1 MSALLPAVSTAPS
14 PPIAPSEAGTG
25 ESPPLPEHVEVAIVG
40 AGFGGLGAAIQL
52 KRAGFEDFL
61 ILERASGVG
70 GTWWANTYP
79 GCQCDVPSNLYSFS
93 FAPRP
98 DWSHSYPEQPQIL
111 DYLQQCAEDFGVL
124 PRTRLGCEV
133 TEAEW
138 DEEHRRWRIETSL
151 GRLNARFLVAAPGLL
166 SEPSAPDIPGLES
179 FGGTIFHSARWNHDH
194 DLAGERV
201 ALIGTGATA
210 VQIAPR
216 IRDVVKRLYVFQR
229 TPPWVIPHLDRP
241 VGERLKRLY
250 RRVPAVQ
257 RLARAGVYGLRE
269 LFVLGFIRDR
279 RLLKLGEA
287 VARLH
292 LRRQVPDRELRAR
305 LTPGYEIGCKRIT
318 LSDEWYPTLTA
329 PNVDVVTSGI
339 AEVRERSIVA
349 SDGTELEVETIVLAT
364 GFSPTDPPIAHRL
377 KDGEGRTLSE
387 VWAGSPQAYL
397 GTSVAG
403 FPNFFMLYGPNLNLS
418 HTSIVYMMEAQITYL
433 VEAVR
438 TMRARGLGTLDVR
451 RRVQDEWNADLQ
463 RRLEGSVWDE
473 GGCTSWYL
481 DANGRNSIQWPDFT
495 FRFRRRTRTFAPAD
509 YHLEALSE
517 GKREPELVGGG

>member
-1 MSALLPAVSTAPS
+1 MSALLPAMT
-14 PPIAPSEAGTG
+14 IAPQPVTDPPTDAG
-25 ESPPLPEHVEVAIVG
+25 PFLPDHVEVAIVG

-52 KRAGFEDFL
+52 KRAGFED
-61 ILERASGVG
+61 IVVLERAAGVG

-98 DWSHSYPEQPQIL
+98 DWSHSYPEQPEIR
-111 DYLQQCAEDFGVL
+111 DYLRDCAERFGVM

-133 TEAEW
+133 TEAAW
-138 DEEHRRWRIETSL
+138 DDEERLWRIETSL
-151 GRLNARFLVAAPGLL
+151 GRLSARYLVAAPGLL
-166 SEPSAPDIPGLES
+166 SEPSTPDIPGLES

-194 DLAGERV
+194 ELEGERV

-250 RRVPAVQ
+250 RRVPLAQ
-257 RLARAGVYGLRE
+257 RLARAVVYGLRE
-269 LFVLGFIRDR
+269 TFVVGFTRDR
-279 RLLKLGEA
+279 RLLRLGEA
-287 VARLH
+287 VGRLQ
-292 LRRQVPDRELRAR
+292 LRRQVRDPELRAK
-305 LTPGYEIGCKRIT
+305 LLPDYEIGCKRLT

-339 AEVRERSIVA
+339 EEVREGSIVIA
-349 SDGTELEVETIVLAT
+349 DGAELAVDTIILAT

-438 TMRARGLGTLDVR
+438 TMRARGLATLDVR
-451 RRVQDEWNADLQ
+451 RPVQDEWNADLQ
-463 RRLEGSVWDE
+463 RRLEGSVWDK

-495 FRFRRRTRTFAPAD
+495 FNFRRRTRTFTPGD
-509 YHLEALSE
+509 YHLEPLSD
-517 GKREPELVGGG
+517 GRPEPELVGAG

>member
-1 MSALLPAVSTAPS
+1 M
-14 PPIAPSEAGTG
+14 
-25 ESPPLPEHVEVAIVG
+25 
-40 AGFGGLGAAIQL
+40 
-52 KRAGFEDFL
+52 
-61 ILERASGVG
+61 
-70 GTWWANTYP
+70 
-79 GCQCDVPSNLYSFS
+79 
-93 FAPRP
+93 
-98 DWSHSYPEQPQIL
+98 
-111 DYLQQCAEDFGVL
+111 
-124 PRTRLGCEV
+124 
-133 TEAEW
+133 
-138 DEEHRRWRIETSL
+138 
-151 GRLNARFLVAAPGLL
+151 AAPGLL
-166 SEPSAPDIPGLES
+166 SEPSTPDIPGLES
-179 FGGTIFHSARWNHDH
+179 FGGTNFHSARWNHDH

-257 RLARAGVYGLRE
+257 RLARAAVYGLRE

-305 LTPGYEIGCKRIT
+305 LTPDYEIGCKRIT
-318 LSDEWYPTLTA
+318 LSDDWYPTLTA

-339 AEVRERSIVA
+339 AEVRERSIVT
-349 SDGTELEVETIVLAT
+349 SEGTELEVDTIVLAT

-397 GTSVAG
+397 GTSIAG
-403 FPNFFMLYGPNLNLS
+403 FPNLFMLYGPNLNLS
-418 HTSIVYMMEAQITYL
+418 HTSIVYMMEAQIAYL

-438 TMRARGLGTLDVR
+438 TLRTRGLGTLDVR
-451 RRVQDEWNADLQ
+451 RPVQDEWNADLQ
-463 RRLEGSVWDE
+463 RRLEGSVWDK

-495 FRFRRRTRTFAPAD
+495 FNFRRRTRTFAPAD